1 MSKFALLFLTVL
13 FAGITATFF
22 YSATA
27 SFMLYQIT
35 YMVHPD
41 IRWWSGQIPGL
52 SYSFFTVILMMIAL
66 TLHYRTLSPL
76 SPWSRQPLT
85 KWLVLFLGIH
95 YLMYFFALNL
105 PVHKQFTFDFTK
117 MIIIIAVA
125 YKLIHSEKALNAV
138 LWTYII
144 GATYVGYIAYS
155 VGRGSNGRVEGIGMV
170 DTGGDANYTAAAL
183 VPAAVLLIYYAWIGN
198 KKIRLLCFVCGAFI
212 VNALVL
218 INSRGA
224 FVGVVAGAGIF
235 ICYMLFSR
243 FQRAGQRGMAIVI
256 ILAGLSGALYV
267 ADDAFWERMYT
278 MQANEDG
285 ERGGAGRMH
294 FWWATFDMLED
305 YPMGMGIGG
314 YKVLSG
320 LYVDDA
326 ATNYSVENRAVHS
339 SWFQLLG
346 DVGWIGA
353 GIFLGLL
360 LSTWRLLGN
369 TKKYLIEQKRM
380 DAYFH
385 MIALQ
390 CAMISFMVTA
400 TFIDRIRAE
409 MFFWLFLFIAAAA
422 NIYYLRYVND
432 NKISRVATRHYG
444 NHPRAE
450 SS

>member
-1 MSKFALLFLTVL
+1 
-13 FAGITATFF
+13 
-22 YSATA
+22 
-27 SFMLYQIT
+27 
-35 YMVHPD
+35 
-41 IRWWSGQIPGL
+41 
-52 SYSFFTVILMMIAL
+52 
-66 TLHYRTLSPL
+66 
-76 SPWSRQPLT
+76 
-85 KWLVLFLGIH
+85 
-95 YLMYFFALNL
+95 MYFFALNL